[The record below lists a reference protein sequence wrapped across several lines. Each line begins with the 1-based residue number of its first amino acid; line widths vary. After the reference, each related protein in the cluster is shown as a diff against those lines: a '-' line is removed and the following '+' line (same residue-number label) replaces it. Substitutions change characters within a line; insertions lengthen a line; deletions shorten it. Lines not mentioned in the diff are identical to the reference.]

1 MDIFNNVMK
10 LLPAKKQPKTLLR
23 IMCQNLHDVKCLQ
36 KCHDAR
42 FPSIIL
48 FCLIKSYLM
57 TTNLHFYAGLL
68 QNGGPGCGKAPD
80 SASPAAAWLTG
91 RHHQAGPPQTHAES
105 CICKHLYLKTYEV
118 ATTFIC
124 QKYFF
129 ATAERVWWFK
139 PDYLRWCKAWSLC
152 GVGRH
157 PDQGAGGRAGVAR
170 KTIIENATTSRRRVI
185 FLSKLLFP
193 SRFPAKK
200 NHFPF
205 LLCALGYVTNGR
217 QFGGQ
222 KNTMTPSC
230 ATKYDGK

>member
-1 MDIFNNVMK
+1 MCSRYFWIEATYVLANFPSIHSAGNKPSEITTNAEFSSKYQSDPLNWHRGAKLKCLSDFIQVTKVMEKKTFLFRYSFMDIFNNVMK

-36 KCHDAR
+36 KWHDAR

-129 ATAERVWWFK
+129 ATAERV
-139 PDYLRWCKAWSLC
+139 
-152 GVGRH
+152 
-157 PDQGAGGRAGVAR
+157 
-170 KTIIENATTSRRRVI
+170 
-185 FLSKLLFP
+185 
-193 SRFPAKK
+193 
-200 NHFPF
+200 
-205 LLCALGYVTNGR
+205 
-217 QFGGQ
+217 
-222 KNTMTPSC
+222 
-230 ATKYDGK
+230 